1 MLILVNIFSQFFRSL
16 LKYVT
21 AEIRS
26 HTLCRALVRLYDYK
40 EPIRK
45 KSAELKNLI
54 RKLSDLFDKRDKFI
68 HSEWMISSKTRK
80 VKRIKNL
87 KMFDVDIKEVNNLI
101 EQFRDINHKL
111 TVFMYDW
118 EERHPDPEFEKFLNL
133 VFEAMKISSTNT
145 KP

>member
-1 MLILVNIFSQFFRSL
+1 
-16 LKYVT
+16 
-21 AEIRS
+21 
-26 HTLCRALVRLYDYK
+26 
-40 EPIRK
+40 
-45 KSAELKNLI
+45 
-54 RKLSDLFDKRDKFI
+54 
-68 HSEWMISSKTRK
+68 MISSKTRK